1 MLGSVQQIPKSI
13 LKIEKDEPVSF
24 WIHSAT
30 KKLLCQKS
38 KEDPVDLK
46 YEQVQQIKS
55 RGNPTPDVNDHHKK
69 IIKNYSDKGNLNYE
83 HFC

>member
-30 KKLLCQKS
+30 KKLFIAKKQ
-38 KEDPVDLK
+38 
-46 YEQVQQIKS
+46 
-55 RGNPTPDVNDHHKK
+55 RG
-69 IIKNYSDKGNLNYE
+69 SS
-83 HFC
+83 